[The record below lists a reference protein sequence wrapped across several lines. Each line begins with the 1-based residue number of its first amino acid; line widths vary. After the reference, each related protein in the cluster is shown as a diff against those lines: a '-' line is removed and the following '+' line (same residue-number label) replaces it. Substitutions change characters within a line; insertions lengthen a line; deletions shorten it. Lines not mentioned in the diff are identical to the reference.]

1 MSFKLTYY
9 SKTKHLNRYCNSY
22 LLTDYC
28 QVRVDKKILKT
39 TMMKNMVFENFY
51 DDYFNQRRALE
62 DPRNKVT
69 IPKKEYNKLREIAER
84 YEALAKKLDR
94 AQTEKTALH
103 RQLEELKED
112 ARQLKELEEKTE
124 KYLNSLVRT
133 RADFENYKKSV
144 LRDKE
149 NYNAMVKEKIMNKLI
164 DHYEDLLRAQQV
176 LDINQS
182 NKAVQNG
189 FEMIVRN
196 FEKLLKEEGVNP
208 MNCKGEK
215 FDPYKH
221 ESVIVEENN
230 DLPENTILEVI
241 DKGYYLNNKVLKPAR
256 VKVSKITN

>member
-1 MSFKLTYY
+1 
-9 SKTKHLNRYCNSY
+9 
-22 LLTDYC
+22 
-28 QVRVDKKILKT
+28 
-39 TMMKNMVFENFY
+39 MKNMVFENFY

-62 DPRNKVT
+62 DPRNKIT
-69 IPKKEYNKLREIAER
+69 ISKKEYNKLREIAER

-144 LRDKE
+144 LRNKE
-149 NYNAMVKEKIMNKLI
+149 NYNTMVKEKIMNKLI
-164 DHYEDLLRAQQV
+164 HHYEDLLRAQEV
-176 LDINQS
+176 LEINQS
-182 NKAVQNG
+182 NEAVKNG
-189 FEMIVRN
+189 FQMIVRN

-241 DKGYYLNNKVLKPAR
+241 DKGYYLNNKILKPAR
-256 VKVSKITN
+256 VKVSKMTN

>member
-1 MSFKLTYY
+1 M
-9 SKTKHLNRYCNSY
+9 
-22 LLTDYC
+22 
-28 QVRVDKKILKT
+28 I
-39 TMMKNMVFENFY
+39 KNMVFENFY
-51 DDYFNQRRALE
+51 DDYFNQRRVLE
-62 DPRNKVT
+62 DPRNKIT
-69 IPKKEYNKLREIAER
+69 IPKKEYNNLRETAER
-84 YEALAKKLDR
+84 YEALAKKLER

-112 ARQLKELEEKTE
+112 ARQLKELKEKTE

-164 DHYEDLLRAQQV
+164 DHYEDLLRAQEV
-176 LDINQS
+176 LEINQS
-182 NKAVQNG
+182 NEAVKIG
-189 FEMIVRN
+189 FQMIVRN

-208 MNCKGEK
+208 MTCKGEK

-256 VKVSKITN
+256 VKVSKMTN

>member
-1 MSFKLTYY
+1 
-9 SKTKHLNRYCNSY
+9 
-22 LLTDYC
+22 
-28 QVRVDKKILKT
+28 
-39 TMMKNMVFENFY
+39 MVFENFY
-51 DDYFNQRRALE
+51 DNYFNQRRALE
-62 DPRNKVT
+62 DPGNKIT
-69 IPKKEYNKLREIAER
+69 ISKAKYNDLRKAAEN

-103 RQLEELKED
+103 RQLEQLKED

-144 LRDKE
+144 MRDKE
-149 NYNAMVKEKIMNKLI
+149 HYDTMIKEKIMKKLI

-176 LDINQS
+176 LEINHS
-182 NKAVQNG
+182 DESVKNG
-189 FEMIVRN
+189 FQMIVQN

-208 MNCKGEK
+208 MNCEGKK

-241 DKGYYLNNKVLKPAR
+241 DKGYYLNNKVLKPAK
-256 VKVSKITN
+256 VKVSKIKN